1 MVAAVLGLLVF
12 SGSIPLGENKEGEL
26 QGTITIW
33 GTFRADIVNTL
44 LDEFN
49 TANPTVAVSYI
60 EKSKDNFDQNLLEAL
75 ASGRGPD
82 MFFLS
87 QDLAYN
93 YGNKILVIPYASYS
107 LGSFKNNFATA
118 SEVFLTPSG
127 ISAFPMLI
135 DPLVMYYNRS
145 ILDSNGITT
154 PPTFWDELVNL
165 VPTLTKKD
173 DTNKINKNTIALGH
187 FSNVSHAKDILATL
201 FMQTGNNIV
210 KEKDGRFAPD
220 LSNDIGSSSEQVL
233 EFYTD
238 FADPNKNLYS
248 WNKSFPMSRDY
259 FSTNNMAFYLGYA
272 SELPILINKNPNQ
285 NFLVAP
291 IPQIKNTTKVTMAQ
305 VVGLAISRFSQNQN
319 TAFLVAGELS
329 NGDFSLKLAQSLGMV
344 PARRD
349 LLSLKPADAYNPVFY
364 SSALFARS
372 WLDPSKKDTDI
383 LFSNMINGV
392 LSNTFE
398 SDDAISDA
406 TNKLYLLLNR

>member
-1 MVAAVLGLLVF
+1 MGLV
-12 SGSIPLGENKEGEL
+12 EEEL
-26 QGTITIW
+26 
-33 GTFRADIVNTL
+33 
-44 LDEFN
+44 
-49 TANPTVAVSYI
+49 
-60 EKSKDNFDQNLLEAL
+60 
-75 ASGRGPD
+75 
-82 MFFLS
+82 
-87 QDLAYN
+87 
-93 YGNKILVIPYASYS
+93 
-107 LGSFKNNFATA
+107 
-118 SEVFLTPSG
+118 
-127 ISAFPMLI
+127 
-135 DPLVMYYNRS
+135 
-145 ILDSNGITT
+145 ILDS
-154 PPTFWDELVNL
+154 LR
-165 VPTLTKKD
+165 
-173 DTNKINKNTIALGH
+173 
-187 FSNVSHAKDILATL
+187 
-201 FMQTGNNIV
+201 Q
-210 KEKDGRFAPD
+210 GRMYYFPLEA
-220 LSNDIGSSSEQVL
+220 NDISH
-233 EFYTD
+233 Y
-238 FADPNKNLYS
+238 Y
-248 WNKSFPMSRDY
+248 
-259 FSTNNMAFYLGYA
+259 
-272 SELPILINKNPNQ
+272 ILINKNPNQ